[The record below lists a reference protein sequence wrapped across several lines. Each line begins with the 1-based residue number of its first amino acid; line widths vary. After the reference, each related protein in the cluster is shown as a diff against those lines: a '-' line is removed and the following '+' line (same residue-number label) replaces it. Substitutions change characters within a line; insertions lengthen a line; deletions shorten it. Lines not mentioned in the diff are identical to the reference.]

1 MKAARV
7 PKEKAEFVRKLAE
20 KSKAKDRE
28 RLIIQKG
35 DCVEIPIKDGFENL
49 FSEYQIV
56 EQKNPVFARKSNLY
70 GVLKEKIPKEYRELI
85 PRRYKIIGDIILI
98 KIPKRLE
105 RFKELIGDT
114 LLRIHTRCKAVW
126 VDRGKEGMLRKPK
139 VELIA
144 GKGSETIHKE
154 SGCLF
159 KLDISKIMYSLGN
172 QYEKVRIVKMVS
184 DDEVVL
190 DMFAGIGY
198 FSIPI
203 ARHSKAKVYAIE
215 INPTSYHYLLE
226 NIKLNKVNNIV
237 PILGDSMH
245 ITPEGFADRV
255 IMGHLYCHEFLPIA
269 IRALDGRGIIHYH
282 ESTPEAVFDRPIKRI
297 KMAAEKEGKRI
308 EILRFKKV
316 KNYSPGVLHYV
327 VDVYVY

>member
-1 MKAARV
+1 MKVVRV
-7 PKEKAEFVRKLAE
+7 PKEEAEFVRKLAE
-20 KSKAKDRE
+20 KSKAKDKS
-28 RLIIQKG
+28 RLIVQKG
-35 DCVEIPIKDGFENL
+35 NYVEIPIYDGFEDL

-56 EQKNPVFARKSNLY
+56 EQENPVFVRKNNLY
-70 GVLKEKIPKEYRELI
+70 EILKEKMPKEYHELI

-98 KIPKRLE
+98 KIPKELE
-105 RFKELIGDT
+105 ESKGLIGKT
-114 LLRIHTRCKAVW
+114 LLKIHPRCKAVW
-126 VDRGKEGMLRKPK
+126 MDKGKEGMLRRPK

-144 GKGSETIHKE
+144 GKGSETIHRE

-159 KLDISKIMYSLGN
+159 KLDISKVMYSLGN
-172 QYEKVRIVKMVS
+172 QHEKMRVAKLVNSNEI
-184 DDEVVL
+184 VL

-203 ARHSKAKVYAIE
+203 ARYSKAKVYAIE

-226 NIKLNKVNNIV
+226 NIRLNKVDNVI

-245 ITPEGFADRV
+245 VTPENFADRV

-269 IRALDGRGIIHYH
+269 IRALDGKGMIHYH

-297 KMAAEKEGKRI
+297 KMAAEKEGKKV

-316 KNYSPGVLHYV
+316 KNYSPGVLHFV
-327 VDVYVY
+327 VDAYVY